1 MNKINLGLRHGFAEP
16 HAVKINTQCREV
28 KGENLHYSMRINVTV
43 NKTLLRRR
51 NMRRRITA
59 A

>member
-16 HAVKINTQCREV
+16 RAVKINTQCREV

-51 NMRRRITA
+51 ITA